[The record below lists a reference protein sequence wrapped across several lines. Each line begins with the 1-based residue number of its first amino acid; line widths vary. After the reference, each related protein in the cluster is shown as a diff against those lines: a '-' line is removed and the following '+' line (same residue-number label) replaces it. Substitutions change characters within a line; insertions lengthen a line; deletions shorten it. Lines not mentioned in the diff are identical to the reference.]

1 VKRVLRRA
9 LALAAAAVLA
19 APPAGASP
27 DAPTE
32 WEVKAAYLYNFTR
45 FVDWPDDAMQSA
57 TAPFVVGLF
66 GPDPFGSVLDTTFAG
81 KAVGSHPIVVRRLKA
96 PEEAASVQI
105 LFLAAA
111 PDRESLR
118 AIRAAQGRPVL
129 VVGDGDGATR
139 RGVILTFQVKD
150 NRVRFEV
157 NLAPAR
163 EAGLKISSQL
173 LKLALA
179 VEGP

>member
-1 VKRVLRRA
+1 
-9 LALAAAAVLA
+9 
-19 APPAGASP
+19 
-27 DAPTE
+27 
-32 WEVKAAYLYNFTR
+32 
-45 FVDWPDDAMQSA
+45 
-57 TAPFVVGLF
+57 
-66 GPDPFGSVLDTTFAG
+66 
-81 KAVGSHPIVVRRLKA
+81 
-96 PEEAASVQI
+96 VQI
-105 LFLAAA
+105 LFLAGS
-111 PDRESLR
+111 PDRESVR

-129 VVGDGDGATR
+129 VVGDGAGAAR

-150 NRVRFEV
+150 DRVRFEV